1 MTDRMP
7 RRAPIEARLGATLA
21 LGALALPAAAQTG
34 PPRPDAVF
42 ARDVQFLKDFADA
55 VVLEA
60 PGGGKVVVS
69 PKLSGRV
76 MTSAFS
82 DNEPGFGLVN
92 REAIT
97 RPPVARGFSN
107 YGGEDRL
114 WLAPEGGPYGL
125 FFDPGAKQE
134 LANWYV
140 PPAMD
145 GGVRTPTGQDAASIS
160 FHERIAL
167 KNVEGVAFDLT
178 IDRKVEAL
186 AKDELEKVLGAALPE
201 GAKFVA
207 FRTTNKV
214 TNEAKVALPADALV
228 APWVLGQFRPSPKTT
243 VLLPYQGA
251 EGVIKKDYFGVV
263 PPDRLALVPEGD
275 GGVARFKGD
284 AQLRSKIGVSAAG
297 ALGWLGAWD
306 AQHKVLTLVN
316 HSLPPA
322 GAVVPDCNWTVPNPR
337 AKSGDVATSYNHGEE
352 PRFFELESIGP
363 ALGAAPK
370 SSVTQ
375 FQTTIHLAAEPAALA
390 EIAKRLLRATL

>member
-375 FQTTIHLAAEPAALA
+375 VQTTIHLAAEPAALA
-390 EIAKRLLRATL
+390 EIAKKLLRATL

>member
-1 MTDRMP
+1 MTDRTP
-7 RRAPIEARLGATLA
+7 RRAPFEARLGATLA
-21 LGALALPAAAQTG
+21 LGALALPASAQTG

-42 ARDVQFLKDFADA
+42 SRDVQFLKEFADA

-69 PKLSGRV
+69 PKLTGRV

-97 RPPVARGFSN
+97 RPPVARGFNN

-145 GGVRTPTGQDAASIS
+145 GGVRTPTGQDAASVS

-167 KNVEGVAFDLT
+167 QNVEGVKFDLS

-186 AKDELEKVLGAALPE
+186 AKDELEKLLGA
-201 GAKFVA
+201 
-207 FRTTNKV
+207 
-214 TNEAKVALPADALV
+214 ALPADALV
-228 APWVLGQFRPSPKTT
+228 APWILGQFRPSPKTT
-243 VLLPYQGA
+243 VLLPYKGA
-251 EGVIKKDYFGVV
+251 EDVIKKDYFGVV
-263 PPDRLALVPEGD
+263 PPDRLALLPEGD

-306 AQHKVLTLVN
+306 AQRQVLTLVN

-322 GAVVPDCNWTVPNPR
+322 GAVVPDCNWTDPNPR

-375 FQTTIHLAAEPAALA
+375 VQTTIHLAAEPAALA
-390 EIAKRLLRATL
+390 EIAKKLLRAKL

>member
-186 AKDELEKVLGAALPE
+186 AKDELERVLGAALPE

-375 FQTTIHLAAEPAALA
+375 VQTTIHLAAEPAALA
-390 EIAKRLLRATL
+390 EIAKKLLRATL

>member
-1 MTDRMP
+1 MTDRTP
-7 RRAPIEARLGATLA
+7 RRAPFEARLGATLA
-21 LGALALPAAAQTG
+21 LGALALPASAQTG

-42 ARDVQFLKDFADA
+42 SRDVQFLKEFADA

-69 PKLSGRV
+69 PKLTGRV

-97 RPPVARGFSN
+97 RPPVARGFNN

-145 GGVRTPTGQDAASIS
+145 GGVRTPTGQDAASVS

-167 KNVEGVAFDLT
+167 QNVEGVKFDLS

-186 AKDELEKVLGAALPE
+186 AKDELEKLLGAALPE
-201 GAKFVA
+201 GARFVA

-214 TNEAKVALPADALV
+214 TNEAKAALPADALV
-228 APWVLGQFRPSPKTT
+228 APWILGQFRPSPKTT
-243 VLLPYQGA
+243 VLLPYKGA
-251 EGVIKKDYFGVV
+251 EDVIKKDYFGVV
-263 PPDRLALVPEGD
+263 PPDRLALLPEGD

-306 AQHKVLTLVN
+306 AQRQVLTLVN

-322 GAVVPDCNWTVPNPR
+322 GAVVPDCNWTDPNSR

-375 FQTTIHLAAEPAALA
+375 VQTTIHLAAEPAALA
-390 EIAKRLLRATL
+390 EIAKKLLRAKL

>member
-21 LGALALPAAAQTG
+21 LGALALPAPAQTG

-42 ARDVQFLKDFADA
+42 SRDVQFLKDFADA

-145 GGVRTPTGQDAASIS
+145 GGVRTPTGQDAASVS

-167 KNVEGVAFDLT
+167 RNVEGVAFDLS

-186 AKDELEKVLGAALPE
+186 GKDELEKLLGAALPE

-228 APWVLGQFRPSPKTT
+228 APWILGQFRPSPKTT
-243 VLLPYQGA
+243 VLLPYKGA
-251 EGVIKKDYFGVV
+251 EDVIKKDYFGVV
-263 PPDRLALVPEGD
+263 PPDRLALLPEGD

-306 AQHKVLTLVN
+306 AQRKVLTLVN

-337 AKSGDVATSYNHGEE
+337 VKSGDVATSYNHGEE

-375 FQTTIHLAAEPAALA
+375 VQTTIHLAAEPAALA

>member
-1 MTDRMP
+1 
-7 RRAPIEARLGATLA
+7 
-21 LGALALPAAAQTG
+21 
-34 PPRPDAVF
+34 
-42 ARDVQFLKDFADA
+42 
-55 VVLEA
+55 
-60 PGGGKVVVS
+60 
-69 PKLSGRV
+69 
-76 MTSAFS
+76 
-82 DNEPGFGLVN
+82 
-92 REAIT
+92 
-97 RPPVARGFSN
+97 
-107 YGGEDRL
+107 
-114 WLAPEGGPYGL
+114 
-125 FFDPGAKQE
+125 
-134 LANWYV
+134 
-140 PPAMD
+140 
-145 GGVRTPTGQDAASIS
+145 
-160 FHERIAL
+160 
-167 KNVEGVAFDLT
+167 
-178 IDRKVEAL
+178 
-186 AKDELEKVLGAALPE
+186 
-201 GAKFVA
+201 
-207 FRTTNKV
+207 V

-390 EIAKRLLRATL
+390 EIAKKLLRATL

>member
-1 MTDRMP
+1 MTDRTP
-7 RRAPIEARLGATLA
+7 RRAPFEARLGATLA
-21 LGALALPAAAQTG
+21 LGALALPASAQTG

-42 ARDVQFLKDFADA
+42 SRDVQFLKEFADA

-69 PKLSGRV
+69 PKLTGRV

-97 RPPVARGFSN
+97 RPPVARGFNN

-145 GGVRTPTGQDAASIS
+145 GGVRTPTGQDAASVS

-167 KNVEGVAFDLT
+167 QNVESVKFDLS

-186 AKDELEKVLGAALPE
+186 AKDELEKLLGAALPE
-201 GAKFVA
+201 GARFVA

-214 TNEAKVALPADALV
+214 TNEAKAALPADALV
-228 APWVLGQFRPSPKTT
+228 APWILGQFRPSPKTT
-243 VLLPYQGA
+243 VLLPYKGA
-251 EGVIKKDYFGVV
+251 EDVIKKDYFGVV
-263 PPDRLALVPEGD
+263 PPDRLALLPEGD

-306 AQHKVLTLVN
+306 AQRQVLTLVN

-322 GAVVPDCNWTVPNPR
+322 GAVVPDCNWTDPNPR

-375 FQTTIHLAAEPAALA
+375 VQTTIHLAAEPAALA
-390 EIAKRLLRATL
+390 EIAKKLLRAKL

>member
-1 MTDRMP
+1 MPDRTP
-7 RRAPIEARLGATLA
+7 RRAPFEARLGATLA
-21 LGALALPAAAQTG
+21 LGALALPASAQTG

-42 ARDVQFLKDFADA
+42 SRDVQFLKEFADA

-69 PKLSGRV
+69 PKLTGRV

-97 RPPVARGFSN
+97 RPPVARGFNN

-145 GGVRTPTGQDAASIS
+145 GGVRTPTGQDAASVS

-167 KNVEGVAFDLT
+167 QNVEGVKFDLS

-186 AKDELEKVLGAALPE
+186 AKDELEKLLGAALPE
-201 GAKFVA
+201 GARFVA

-214 TNEAKVALPADALV
+214 TNEAKAALPADALV
-228 APWVLGQFRPSPKTT
+228 APWILGQFRPSPKTT
-243 VLLPYQGA
+243 VLLPYKGA
-251 EGVIKKDYFGVV
+251 EDVIKKDYFGVV
-263 PPDRLALVPEGD
+263 PPDRLALLPEGD

-306 AQHKVLTLVN
+306 AQRQVLTLVN

-322 GAVVPDCNWTVPNPR
+322 GAVVPDCNWTDPNPR

-375 FQTTIHLAAEPAALA
+375 VQTTIHLAAEPAALA
-390 EIAKRLLRATL
+390 EIAKKLLRAKL

>member
-1 MTDRMP
+1 MTDRTP
-7 RRAPIEARLGATLA
+7 RRAPFETRLGATLA
-21 LGALALPAAAQTG
+21 LGAFALPASAQTG

-42 ARDVQFLKDFADA
+42 ARDVQFLKEFADA

-60 PGGGKVVVS
+60 PGGGKVAVS
-69 PKLSGRV
+69 PKLTGRV

-97 RPPVARGFSN
+97 RPPVARGFNN

-145 GGVRTPTGQDAASIS
+145 GGVRTPTGQDAASVS

-167 KNVEGVAFDLT
+167 QNVEGVKFDLS

-186 AKDELEKVLGAALPE
+186 AKDELEKLLGAALPE
-201 GAKFVA
+201 GARFVA

-214 TNEAKVALPADALV
+214 TNEAKAALPADALV
-228 APWVLGQFRPSPKTT
+228 APWILGQFRPSPKTT
-243 VLLPYQGA
+243 VLLPYKGA
-251 EGVIKKDYFGVV
+251 EDVIKKDYFGVV
-263 PPDRLALVPEGD
+263 PPDRLALLPEGD

-306 AQHKVLTLVN
+306 AQRKVLTLVN

-322 GAVVPDCNWTVPNPR
+322 GTVVPDCNWTDPNPR

-375 FQTTIHLAAEPAALA
+375 VQTTIHLAAEPAALA
-390 EIAKRLLRATL
+390 EIAKRLLRAKL